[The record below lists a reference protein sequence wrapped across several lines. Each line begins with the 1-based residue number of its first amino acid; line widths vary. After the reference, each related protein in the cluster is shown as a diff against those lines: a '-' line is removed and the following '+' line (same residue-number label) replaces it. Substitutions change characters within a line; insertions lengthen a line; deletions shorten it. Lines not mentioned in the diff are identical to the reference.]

1 MGQTAEAKRFVF
13 KGETNFR
20 LPSSFFRARNVC
32 LKRLF
37 ETFVSK
43 PAKEGGRGGPRRGG
57 GGGNKLTQKLWTSL
71 FFGQKLTFSGNVSS
85 GARN

>member
-1 MGQTAEAKRFVF
+1 MFSKEKLTLGCQVC
-13 KGETNFR
+13 
-20 LPSSFFRARNVC
+20 FRARNVC

-37 ETFVSK
+37 RTFVSK
-43 PAKEGGRGGPRRGG
+43 PAEGGGREGPHGGGRGGGR

-71 FFGQKLTFSGNVSS
+71 FFGQKLTFSGNVCF